1 VIKLISAHIE
11 EMRGIRKLDIDFRK
25 GNFAISGPNGSG
37 KSGVIDA
44 IEFALTGQI
53 SRLTGTGTKGLTIAE
68 HGPHVDKTKFPD
80 AAFVEL
86 KVFLP
91 TIGKTATITR
101 KVSSPKKPKI
111 APADKEI
118 KEVFAEIH
126 RMKPY
131 SRSIFDLFDGKR
143 RYEVPLFQRQY
154 VWNLDDHWQPL
165 WEDIERKF
173 VQRLNRSPSMIGLAV
188 TLAFSLVAF
197 TMPTSVWAA
206 GPTLT
211 VSADGR
217 VHTFDRDELLAR
229 TDVVEITTS
238 RDVAYRTPRT
248 YRAVALAKLLEG
260 VAIPPDA
267 VVEAAA
273 QDGFVTQLP
282 RDLVYANDDIV
293 AYMAIEVAD
302 TPWPPI
308 PGKDKSAGPFYIVW
322 LGDQASS
329 VPIMKWPY
337 QVVSLSVQDAPAKRW
352 PSLAVDP
359 RLPALHPARDGQTI
373 FVNKCFTCHT
383 MNGAGSASAGPDL
396 NLPMNPTE
404 YFTDAGLRALIRDP
418 RSVRVWPEQRM
429 PGFAEENLSDE
440 ELGLIL
446 AYLSHMADRKSRAT
460 EGGSSKR

>member
-1 VIKLISAHIE
+1 
-11 EMRGIRKLDIDFRK
+11 M
-25 GNFAISGPNGSG
+25 
-37 KSGVIDA
+37 
-44 IEFALTGQI
+44 
-53 SRLTGTGTKGLTIAE
+53 
-68 HGPHVDKTKFPD
+68 
-80 AAFVEL
+80 
-86 KVFLP
+86 P
-91 TIGKTATITR
+91 TT
-101 KVSSPKKPKI
+101 
-111 APADKEI
+111 
-118 KEVFAEIH
+118 
-126 RMKPY
+126 
-131 SRSIFDLFDGKR
+131 
-143 RYEVPLFQRQY
+143 
-154 VWNLDDHWQPL
+154 
-165 WEDIERKF
+165 
-173 VQRLNRSPSMIGLAV
+173 MIGLAV
-188 TLAFSLVAF
+188 TFAFSLVAF

-211 VSADGR
+211 VSADSG

-260 VAIPPDA
+260 IAIPPDA

-273 QDGFVTQLP
+273 QDGFVTQIP
-282 RDLVYANDDIV
+282 RDLVYANDGIV

-337 QVVSLSVQDAPAKRW
+337 QVISLSVQDAPAKRW
-352 PSLAVDP
+352 PLLAVDP
-359 RLPALHPARDGQTI
+359 MLPALHPARDGQTI
-373 FVNKCFTCHT
+373 FVNKCLTCHT
-383 MNGAGSASAGPDL
+383 MNRAGSASVGPDL

-404 YFTDAGLRALIRDP
+404 YFTDAGLRALIRDS

-429 PGFAEENLSDE
+429 PSFAEENLSDE

-446 AYLSHMADRKSRAT
+446 AYLTHMADRKSRAA
-460 EGGSSKR
+460 EGGSSNR

>member
-1 VIKLISAHIE
+1 
-11 EMRGIRKLDIDFRK
+11 
-25 GNFAISGPNGSG
+25 
-37 KSGVIDA
+37 
-44 IEFALTGQI
+44 
-53 SRLTGTGTKGLTIAE
+53 
-68 HGPHVDKTKFPD
+68 
-80 AAFVEL
+80 
-86 KVFLP
+86 
-91 TIGKTATITR
+91 
-101 KVSSPKKPKI
+101 
-111 APADKEI
+111 
-118 KEVFAEIH
+118 
-126 RMKPY
+126 
-131 SRSIFDLFDGKR
+131 
-143 RYEVPLFQRQY
+143 
-154 VWNLDDHWQPL
+154 
-165 WEDIERKF
+165 
-173 VQRLNRSPSMIGLAV
+173 
-188 TLAFSLVAF
+188 
-197 TMPTSVWAA
+197 MPTSVWAA

-211 VSADGR
+211 VSADGG
-217 VHTFDRDELLAR
+217 VHTFDRDALLAR

-248 YRAVALAKLLEG
+248 YRGVALAKLLEG

-359 RLPALHPARDGQTI
+359 MLPPLHPARDGQTI

-383 MNGAGSASAGPDL
+383 MNQAGSASAGPDL